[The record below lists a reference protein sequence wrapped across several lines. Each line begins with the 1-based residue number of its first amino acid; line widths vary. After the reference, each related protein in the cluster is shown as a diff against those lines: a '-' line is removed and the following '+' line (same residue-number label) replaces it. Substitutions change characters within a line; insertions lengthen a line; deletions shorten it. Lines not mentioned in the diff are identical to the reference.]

1 MTQVWKDVGGRPV
14 PIGFTSMPIPKSAG
28 QYVQVPQRAELY
40 HPMGFTHGDRSYRP
54 YSVWQTEIVAW
65 SENMSGLIVLKA
77 DNHLVPEDLPGW
89 EPLPP
94 WPADKKD

>member
-1 MTQVWKDVGGRPV
+1 
-14 PIGFTSMPIPKSAG
+14 
-28 QYVQVPQRAELY
+28 
-40 HPMGFTHGDRSYRP
+40 
-54 YSVWQTEIVAW
+54 
-65 SENMSGLIVLKA
+65 MSGLIVLKA